1 MQIGGGDWQDATLG
15 AEVSVDTWTQ
25 WSVQVSGLASGRHT
39 ATVRALDVTGE
50 LQTSQPANV
59 APDGASGWHSVDFT
73 VP

>member
-50 LQTSQPANV
+50 LQTS
-59 APDGASGWHSVDFT
+59 
-73 VP
+73 